1 MKVSEIPF
9 NLEARL
15 NPKKHVSG
23 DLEQASLLLPP
34 EPETNVYSFGVL
46 MLEIISG
53 KLSFSDEYGSIEQW
67 VYKHSLL
74 PLIKTRKMRKI
85 LLSVS

>member
-1 MKVSEIPF
+1 MFGTNFQVSEIPF

-15 NPKKHVSG
+15 NPKKQVLSG

-34 EPETNVYSFGVL
+34 EPETNVHSFGVL

-67 VYKHSLL
+67 VYIYIYYKHLQS
-74 PLIKTRKMRKI
+74 PL
-85 LLSVS
+85 